1 MFHKQNA
8 RQPWA
13 AALLGLL
20 LALTSAFSCIGLS
33 GWASFRRQIAGLDAQ
48 YTTVAYA
55 VNGSQMPFGYS
66 YYYLSQEDGYTILDD
81 GTVISPEGETWIPDS
96 QVVELVERAPGVLG
110 RETNVLTAAHTPG
123 LKGMSSGAVD
133 PMAYVDAYDQGRYAQ
148 SVAAVRCVRI
158 DENPDVGQSP
168 YSMNCYHYW
177 FEWIDPVC
185 RMEAYDLPEHSRV
198 IRFSYPAGL
207 DVDEE
212 GNPRAPFEVG
222 KTYLLRGNFIDFRTH
237 YWYRIIK
244 ATEEEP
250 EHAEYYWYRYTQE
263 EVQSLTGIDY
273 TENPSS
279 HLNDAPWQIFD
290 IDLPLRGE
298 DGSSLTTDY
307 MGHPYSL
314 TPNFYLDCK
323 PLPEE
328 KNSLG
333 IGYTVSVPEGGWPLY
348 AEYEGDWRDFLE
360 TEEGRVWRDEII
372 PCCERSHDSAAVL
385 LTDNIQ
391 GLSQFCQQES
401 ALLEGRFITR
411 EEYET
416 GAAVCL
422 VGADYALFN
431 GLQVGDTISLD
442 LYKSDYFTSSGA
454 VNFGPQPSRLYYTCC
469 MPLVEENRLDVTRD
483 YTIVGL
489 YSTPARPCDPDGHSF
504 RGDTVLAPKA
514 SAPEVVSVAEE
525 DRVTPL
531 LNTLVLKNGSIDEF
545 EAYMAENG
553 AANRFRYYDYGYS
566 EMKSSVEAMEAS
578 ALRLAALGGATFLV
592 GAAVFLLASFARM
605 SPPARSLR
613 LLGASPRKV
622 AWEMLSA
629 LLPLTAAGVLAG
641 GALGGLLYGKVCEVV
656 LSQTLAPDWPGL
668 AACAVLQL
676 AALGA
681 AAALWAALT
690 ARRSLMRRKRG

>member
-8 RQPWA
+8 RQPLA
-13 AALLGLL
+13 VILLALL
-20 LALTSAFSCIGLS
+20 LALTSVFSCIGLS
-33 GWASFRRQIAGLDAQ
+33 VWASFRRQIAGLDAL

-66 YYYLSQEDGYTILDD
+66 YYVLGLLNYTILDD

-96 QVVELVERAPGVLG
+96 QVAELVEQAPGVLG

-123 LKGMSSGAVD
+123 LKGMSSGTVD
-133 PMAYVDAYDQGRYAQ
+133 PMTYADAYDQGRYAQ

-185 RMEAYDLPEHSRV
+185 RMEAYNLPEHSRV
-198 IRFSYPAGL
+198 IRFSYPVGL
-207 DVDEE
+207 DVDED

-222 KTYLLRGNFIDFRTH
+222 KTYLLRGNFIDFRVF

-250 EHAEYYWYRYTQE
+250 EHSEYYWYRCTQD
-263 EVQSLTGIDY
+263 EVGMDCTRD
-273 TENPSS
+273 PSS
-279 HLNDAPWQIFD
+279 HLNDAPWQTFD

-298 DGSSLTTDY
+298 DGSSLTTDC

-314 TPNFYLDCK
+314 TPNFYVDCK

-333 IGYTVSVPEGGWPLY
+333 IGYTVSVPENSWPLY

-360 TEEGRVWRDEII
+360 TEEGRVWKEEII
-372 PCCERSHDSAAVL
+372 PCFERSHDSAAVL

-391 GLSQFCQQES
+391 GLSQFCQEES

-416 GAAVCL
+416 GAPVCL
-422 VGADYALFN
+422 VGADYALYN
-431 GLQVGDTISLD
+431 DLKVGDTITLD
-442 LYKSDYFTSSGA
+442 LYKPSYFTPRVG
-454 VNFGPQPSRLYYTCC
+454 VFMMMTQEIRFYYTCC
-469 MPLVEENRLDVTRD
+469 MPLAEENRLGVTRD

-489 YSTPARPCDPDGHSF
+489 YSTPARPCDPDGHGF

-514 SAPEVVSVAEE
+514 SAPEVVNAAEE
-525 DRVTPL
+525 DKVTPL
-531 LNTLVLKNGSIDEF
+531 LNTLVLKNGSIEEF
-545 EAYMAENG
+545 EAYMVENG
-553 AANRFRYYDYGYS
+553 AAKRFRYHDYGYT
-566 EMKSSVEAMEAS
+566 EIRSSLESMGEG
-578 ALRLAALGGATFLV
+578 ALRLAVLGGAAFLI

-605 SPPARSLR
+605 SPSARSLR
-613 LLGASPRKV
+613 LLGANSRRVTKD
-622 AWEMLSA
+622 MLCA
-629 LLPLTAAGVLAG
+629 LLPLTAAGVLMG
-641 GALGGLLYGKVCEVV
+641 GVLGGLLYGQVCQLV
-656 LSQTLAPDWPGL
+656 LSQVLAPDWVGL
-668 AACAVLQL
+668 AVCALLQL
-676 AALGA
+676 AVLGA
-681 AAALWAALT
+681 AEAVWAALT
-690 ARRSLMRRKRG
+690 ARRSLMRRK

>member
-33 GWASFRRQIAGLDAQ
+33 GWASFRRQLAELDAQ

-55 VNGSQMPFGYS
+55 VNGSQRPFGYS
-66 YYYLSQEDGYTILDD
+66 YYYLSREDGYTILDD

-96 QVVELVERAPGVLG
+96 QVAELVERAPGVLG

-133 PMAYVDAYDQGRYAQ
+133 PMVYMPAYDQGRYAQ
-148 SVAAVRCVRI
+148 SVAALRCLRI

-168 YSMNCYHYW
+168 FDMNCYYFW
-177 FEWIDPVC
+177 FEWVDPVC
-185 RMEAYDLPEHSRV
+185 RMEAYDLPEHSR
-198 IRFSYPAGL
+198 IILFGHPFGL
-207 DVDEE
+207 DVDED
-212 GNPRAPFEVG
+212 GKPRTPFEVG
-222 KTYLLRGNFIDFRTH
+222 KTYLFRGTFTDFQTH
-237 YWYRIIK
+237 YGFK
-244 ATEEEP
+244 SKEEG
-250 EHAEYYWYRYTQE
+250 YCWFRYTQ
-263 EVQSLTGIDY
+263 DY
-273 TENPSS
+273 VRSIFESTNQPYEDPTLNPTK
-279 HLNDAPWQIFD
+279 HLDDTPWQGFS

-298 DGSSLTTDY
+298 DGASLSTDL

-314 TPNFYLDCK
+314 NPNFYLDCT

-333 IGYTVSVPEGGWPLY
+333 IGYTVSVPEDSWPLY

-385 LTDNIQ
+385 LTDNVQ

-401 ALLEGRFITR
+401 ALLEGRFITD

-469 MPLVEENRLDVTRD
+469 MPLAEENRLGVTRD

-489 YSTPARPCDPDGHSF
+489 YSAPARPCDPDGHSF

-531 LNTLVLKNGSIDEF
+531 LNTLVLKNGSIEEF
-545 EAYMAENG
+545 EAYMAEHG
-553 AANRFRYYDYGYS
+553 AANRFRYHDYGYS

-578 ALRLAALGGATFLV
+578 ALRLAALGGAAFLV

-605 SPPARSLR
+605 SPSARSLR
-613 LLGASPRKV
+613 LLGASPRRV

-641 GALGGLLYGKVCEVV
+641 GALGGLLYSKVCEVV

-681 AAALWAALT
+681 VAALWAALT
-690 ARRSLMRRKRG
+690 ARRSLMRRNRE

>member
-13 AALLGLL
+13 TALLGLL

-33 GWASFRRQIAGLDAQ
+33 GWASFRRQLAELDTQ
-48 YTTVAYA
+48 YTTVAYPKSDDIPTRYDYQP
-55 VNGSQMPFGYS
+55 VEQY
-66 YYYLSQEDGYTILDD
+66 EDGSLRYED
-81 GTVISPEGETWIPDS
+81 GNVWFSPQRVSDLAK
-96 QVVELVERAPGVLG
+96 QAPGLLG

-133 PMAYVDAYDQGRYAQ
+133 PMAYAYVYDEGRYAQ
-148 SVAAVRCVRI
+148 SVVAMRCLSV
-158 DENPDVGQSP
+158 EKNPDFDRVP
-168 YSMNCYHYW
+168 YNLDYYLIW

-185 RMEAYDLPEHSRV
+185 RVEAYDLPEHSRV
-198 IRFSYPAGL
+198 IQFYYSLGL
-207 DVDEE
+207 DMDENGE
-212 GNPRAPFEVG
+212 PQAPFEAG
-222 KTYLLRGNFIDFRTH
+222 KTYLLRGTFMDFVPM
-237 YWYRIIK
+237 YWFK
-244 ATEEEP
+244 SKEEG
-250 EHAEYYWYRYTQE
+250 YCWFRYTQHYLQTNIE
-263 EVQSLTGIDY
+263 KFRTWDPA
-273 TENPSS
+273 ENPTRYR
-279 HLNDAPWQIFD
+279 NDVPWQTFR
-290 IDLPLRGE
+290 LEQPFRGE
-298 DGSSLTTDY
+298 DGTSVSRD
-307 MGHPYSL
+307 MIGRPYPMV
-314 TPNFYLDCK
+314 PNFYLEYK

-328 KNSLG
+328 KAR
-333 IGYTVSVPEGGWPLY
+333 GYIVRVPEDSWPLY

-385 LTDNIQ
+385 FTDNIQ

-422 VGADYALFN
+422 VGADYALYN
-431 GLQVGDTISLD
+431 NLQVGDAITLD
-442 LYKSDYFTSSGA
+442 LYKPAYFTSKGGIGKG
-454 VNFGPQPSRLYYTCC
+454 VQNIPFYYTCC
-469 MPLVEENRLDVTRD
+469 MPLAEENRLDVTRD

-489 YSTPARPCDPDGHSF
+489 YSAPARPCDPDGHSF

-578 ALRLAALGGATFLV
+578 ALRLAALGGAAFLV

-605 SPPARSLR
+605 SPPARGLR

-690 ARRSLMRRKRG
+690 ARRSLMRRNRE